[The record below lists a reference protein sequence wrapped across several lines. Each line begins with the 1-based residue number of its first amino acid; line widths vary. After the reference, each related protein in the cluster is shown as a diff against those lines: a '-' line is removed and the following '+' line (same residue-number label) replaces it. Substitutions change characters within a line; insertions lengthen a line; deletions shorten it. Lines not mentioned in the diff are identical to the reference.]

1 MGKNHVFIIAR
12 DSNTRL
18 RVPCC
23 VRKYGA
29 KKEYGAE
36 NVYPTR
42 EACASAIIQDEVFE
56 YTQRDGQKVLVTLA
70 HIRKHCKCLGSDECA
85 KDEFDI
91 AFQRSGLVRNDF
103 TRVLDMGDVLV
114 SNFNMFFWICDC
126 GTNELWV
133 REEDCRFIKKIDAIH
148 SIGPVFD
155 PEKLDNLII
164 GADFATG
171 EDTTN
176 FSLFKKH
183 NDGTFELLPPGEF
196 PVDSPKINKL
206 FPMHFAH
213 IGDADASRYPFKVS
227 DEAWQQFQK
236 EYLNAPVAH
245 NDVACQALA
254 EYDRLATARDIAM
267 FEQIPGPNGELI
279 NGRRL
284 NTPSIP
290 LVSMYSIAQQYGTTV
305 KEMKEHWRCH
315 KQQGQ

>member
-1 MGKNHVFIIAR
+1 MGKNHVYVKGR
-12 DSNTRL
+12 DFGNRL
-18 RVPCC
+18 LVPIC
-23 VRKYGA
+23 VPKYGA
-29 KKEYGAE
+29 KSRYGAE
-36 NVYPTR
+36 SIFPTH
-42 EACASAIIQDEVFE
+42 EACASSIIQDEVFE
-56 YTQRDGQKVLVTLA
+56 YAQGDGQKVLVTLA

-91 AFQRSGLVRNDF
+91 AFQRSGLVRSDF

-114 SNFNMFFWICDC
+114 SNFNTFFWICDC

-164 GADFATG
+164 GADIAVEGTDITAFAVFKTVGG
-171 EDTTN
+171 EQ
-176 FSLFKKH
+176 
-183 NDGTFELLPPGEF
+183 GRTFELVNVGDTP
-196 PVDSPKINKL
+196 I
-206 FPMHFAH
+206 HFAH
-213 IGDADASRYPFKVS
+213 IGDA
-227 DEAWQQFQK
+227 EANRFRFNIG
-236 EYLNAPVAH
+236 EGSNIREMARELLNVPAFH
-245 NDVACQALA
+245 NDAACQALA

-315 KQQGQ
+315 KQQAQ